1 MSSAIPENEITEVSE
16 KVKEYAEISKI
27 IKMTQEKLKVLNK
40 KKKELYKEVL
50 PKLETTNITKCNL
63 AFGTI
68 KVVQSKRKIMP
79 TKVTIK
85 EKYISFFN
93 NRFLDEDFILA
104 SPEQKAQILYD
115 YIYVDNIEFK
125 KQTSMT
131 LTYSKEFK
139 NSLKNL

>member
-1 MSSAIPENEITEVSE
+1 MSSDIPENEITEVSE

>member
-1 MSSAIPENEITEVSE
+1 MSSDIPENEITEVSE

-85 EKYISFFN
+85 EKYLSFFN

-104 SPEQKAQILYD
+104 TPEQKAQILYD

-131 LTYSKEFK
+131 LTYSKEFR

>member
-1 MSSAIPENEITEVSE
+1 MSSAIPENEVNEVSQ

-79 TKVTIK
+79 NRVTIK
-85 EKYISFFN
+85 EKYLSFFN

-125 KQTSMT
+125 NQTSMT
-131 LTYSKEFK
+131 LTYSKDFK